1 MVQAAAVAHPQWCP
15 VGAARRSIWSTG
27 GWRGGRA
34 RLGSG
39 RCDVMRLYACRMFSC
54 RRLCSWEDGRASA
67 VAGASLDEKEMR
79 DEDSSDGLLIA
90 AGNPTLTTCHVV
102 WNVQRQ
108 RGVQHK
114 QTWLQAACG
123 AGRSLADRCGRSTKA
138 MLPDRC
144 RGKADGVWTRRH
156 RTTAGTAKHAG
167 CGPDDARRI
176 ASSMRCRTHRVRRT
190 TAPAQSSAAAG
201 GGGGGD

>member
-1 MVQAAAVAHPQWCP
+1 
-15 VGAARRSIWSTG
+15 
-27 GWRGGRA
+27 
-34 RLGSG
+34 
-39 RCDVMRLYACRMFSC
+39 
-54 RRLCSWEDGRASA
+54 
-67 VAGASLDEKEMR
+67 MR

-102 WNVQRQ
+102 WNVLRAN
-108 RGVQHK
+108 VAYNTNK

-138 MLPDRC
+138 MLPNRY

-176 ASSMRCRTHRVRRT
+176 ASSMQCSTQRVRRT
-190 TAPAQSSAAAG
+190 TAPAQSSARAAAAVAAIDTHAAARRQG
-201 GGGGGD
+201 EGQRLV